1 MRKSESQVDAAH
13 PASDGVAADDGCFA
27 DGMQNGLRVL
37 RIADDDAHIDRDKLV
52 EPGTDAHSVRNDD
65 VAVLAAQ
72 TCTSCVDPC
81 HHCSN
86 GVS

>member
-1 MRKSESQVDAAH
+1 MRQSESQVDAAH
-13 PASDGVAADDGCFA
+13 PASDGVAAD

-52 EPGTDAHSVRNDD
+52 EPGTDVVSARNDN
-65 VAVLAAQ
+65 VAVLVAQ
-72 TCTSCVDPC
+72 TCTSCVDPY
-81 HHCSN
+81 HHCLN